1 MRIVAY
7 YFSNTD
13 VLESEAFIQCLLSH
27 TVGERASN
35 IAHASHSISHKLILF
50 GVQT

>member
-1 MRIVAY
+1 MKIIAY
-7 YFSNTD
+7 YFLNID

-27 TVGERASN
+27 TVGKSASN
-35 IAHASHSISHKLILF
+35 IADASHSISHKLILF